1 MSENNKSYIRKS
13 QYENIQLSIY
23 LDAKGHLL
31 DLDLQHLNQAAS
43 TQPEITML
51 IDHTLLKP
59 EATEEQIRTLCEEA
73 LEYKFGAVCVISC
86 WVSLC
91 SQLLQGSSIK
101 VASVIGFPWG
111 TPATAAKVAEARQA
125 LQDGACELDMV
136 MNYGKLKSSD
146 YTYVANDIRE
156 VVRLAHKH
164 DALVKV
170 ILETVVLSEQ
180 EKVIACLIAKDVGA
194 DFVKTSTGFAGGGAT
209 MEDIALMR
217 KVVGPDMGVKA
228 SGGVRSYADAQKM
241 LAAGATRIGTSSG
254 IHIAQEAA
262 GQTQSSSTAGGY

>member
-31 DLDLQHLNQAAS
+31 DLDLQHLDQAAS
-43 TQPEITML
+43 TRPAITAL

-73 LEYKFGAVCVISC
+73 LEYQFGAVCVNSC

-91 SQLLQGSSIK
+91 SQLLQGGSIK

-111 TPATAAKVAEARQA
+111 SPVTAAKVAEARQA

-136 MNYGKLKSSD
+136 MNYGKLKSGD

-156 VVRLAHKH
+156 IVRLAHKH

-170 ILETVVLSEQ
+170 ILETAVLSEQ
-180 EKVIACLIAKDVGA
+180 EKVIACLIAKEVGA

-209 MEDIALMR
+209 VEDIALMR